1 MKKYASLLLFALLL
15 NGCDDGDLV
24 VDTIDFASVEPASC
38 GIPTGTTS
46 GNSLIYKLKDREA
59 FLLQMPIGSGLIEND
74 STYTYDINNTSY
86 RLLYRAYDGAVATDN
101 LCSTIPPSTPKV
113 TEEWI
118 ATGGKIKIQST
129 TTIGDG
135 PIEGSTRVTGY
146 SHTIFLNDI
155 TFLRPSGSQ
164 TNEQYNFGTYKT
176 TITPANLTFNDINV
190 AYNCAERKEIYN
202 YNNSFYI
209 MIENISDDMLVNVE
223 TETGKPRTYDI
234 TTSGNNK
241 VFYRTAEAGSGTITN
256 NYFCPT
262 RATTPTIGEEWKGL
276 PVYENVKGTI
286 EVTTTKNAQ
295 IYFHAIV
302 LRNVVVQKENSKF
315 KLGNNFV
322 LGTITKTAQ

>member
-15 NGCDDGDLV
+15 NGCDDGDLI

-38 GIPTGTTS
+38 GIPVGTTT
-46 GNSLIYKLKDREA
+46 GNSLIYKLKDKEA
-59 FLLQMPIGSGLIEND
+59 FLLQMPVGSGLIEND

-86 RLLYRAYDGAVATDN
+86 RLLYRAYDGTVASDN

-113 TEEWI
+113 IEEWI

-129 TTIGDG
+129 TSISDG

-176 TITPANLTFNDINV
+176 TITAANLTFKDINS
-190 AYNCAERKEIYN
+190 AYSCEARKEVYN
-202 YNNSFYI
+202 YNNSFYV
-209 MIENISDDMLVNVE
+209 MIENISDTMLENVV
-223 TETGKPRTYDI
+223 TETGKPRIFDVSS
-234 TTSGNNK
+234 SGNNK
-241 VFYRTAEAGSGTITN
+241 VFYRTTAAGSGTITD

-262 RATTPTIGEEWKGL
+262 RAATPTIGEEWKGL

-286 EVTTTKNAQ
+286 EVTTTNSAQ
-295 IYFHAIV
+295 IFFHTII
-302 LRNVVVQKENSKF
+302 LKNVVVQKGNSKF
-315 KLGNNFV
+315 KLGNSFV
-322 LGTITKTAQ
+322 LGTITKTK